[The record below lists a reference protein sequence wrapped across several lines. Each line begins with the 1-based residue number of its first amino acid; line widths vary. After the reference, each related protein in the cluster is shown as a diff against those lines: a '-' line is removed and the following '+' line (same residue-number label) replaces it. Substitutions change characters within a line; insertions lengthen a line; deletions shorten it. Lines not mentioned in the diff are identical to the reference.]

1 MVPRQP
7 LLETS
12 ATASLLRADSKN
24 LLLLPTLLLSERN
37 LGGHQLV

>member
-12 ATASLLRADSKN
+12 ATASLLEADSKN
-24 LLLLPTLLLSERN
+24 LLLLPTLLLSEN
-37 LGGHQLV
+37 LVGRQLV